1 MKRVVGTVV
10 GVAAGVGLLSACSPA
25 QLPLA
30 AAWLGTD
37 GQPVVLVKPCGH
49 DRAGDIDLGSWTEEE
64 MADVASETAE
74 SASAESPSL
83 GTGWRTPLVG
93 PPLEPFGTTTFPLF
107 EPPRSWR
114 TEATG
119 PQKLAPGRTYSLT
132 FKVFEGGGV
141 QYTGDLYFTAKD
153 LTSLHPGQVW
163 ADDRAMS
170 RGDFD
175 DLVDDSC

>member
-1 MKRVVGTVV
+1 
-10 GVAAGVGLLSACSPA
+10 
-25 QLPLA
+25 
-30 AAWLGTD
+30 
-37 GQPVVLVKPCGH
+37 
-49 DRAGDIDLGSWTEEE
+49 
-64 MADVASETAE
+64 
-74 SASAESPSL
+74 L

-170 RGDFD
+170 RDDFD
-175 DLVDDSC
+175 DLVDDKC

>member
-1 MKRVVGTVV
+1 MKRVVGAVV

-64 MADVASETAE
+64 MADAASGTAE
-74 SASAESPSL
+74 SPDSE
-83 GTGWRTPLVG
+83 TGWRTPLIG
-93 PPLEPFGTTTFPLF
+93 PPMEPFGTTTFPLF

-132 FKVFEGGGV
+132 FKVLGTGV
-141 QYTGDLYFTAKD
+141 KYTGDLYFTEKD
-153 LTSLHPGQVW
+153 LTSLRPGQVW

-170 RGDFD
+170 RDDFD

>member
-37 GQPVVLVKPCGH
+37 GQPVALVKPCGH
-49 DRAGDIDLGSWTEEE
+49 DRAGDIDLFSWTEEE
-64 MADVASETAE
+64 TAE
-74 SASAESPSL
+74 GASATPESPDSD
-83 GTGWRTPLVG
+83 TGWQTPLVG
-93 PPLEPFGTTTFPLF
+93 PPMEPFGTTTFPLF

-170 RGDFD
+170 RDDFD